1 MIKVNLSK
9 IKKSSTMERKQK
21 VSPARF
27 GQKELM
33 MHGMQVLLF
42 LLLFLLL
49 LLVLLPTTT
58 TTSVEREREREQATD
73 AANRSHLLLTKT
85 RQDSENSKGF
95 KQVKIS
101 RPILNASKSRVQD
114 R

>member
-27 GQKELM
+27 GQKEIM

-58 TTSVEREREREQATD
+58 TTSVERERERE
-73 AANRSHLLLTKT
+73 S
-85 RQDSENSKGF
+85 RQQTQPTGHIYF
-95 KQVKIS
+95 LPKQDKIQKIARVS
-101 RPILNASKSRVQD
+101 SKSRFQD
-114 R
+114 QF